1 MEEKGQPFRTDER
14 WGSFITYL
22 IVTIAA
28 FGTFI
33 AAFIAGIDSAE
44 AELDG
49 VGYFDSHQALH
60 FSINR

>member
-1 MEEKGQPFRTDER
+1 VEEKGQPFRTDER

-44 AELDG
+44 AELD
-49 VGYFDSHQALH
+49 
-60 FSINR
+60 FSINRWGPTIGG